1 MKRTL
6 VSAFS
11 AALCVAGGQAEAQDE
26 AWQRGK
32 AIAEQ
37 VCSECHAITKGQP
50 RSPTGLAPTFESI
63 ATTPGMTTI
72 ALTAAL
78 RTSHRT
84 MPNIILSD
92 EQLRS
97 VMAYIT
103 SLK

>member
-1 MKRTL
+1 MKRIL
-6 VSAFS
+6 VSAFL
-11 AALCVAGGQAEAQDE
+11 AALCVVGTRAEAQDE
-26 AWQRGK
+26 TWQRGK
-32 AIAEQ
+32 VIAEQ
-37 VCSECHAITKGQP
+37 ICSECHAITKGQP
-50 RSPTGLAPTFESI
+50 RSPNGLAPTFETV

-92 EQLRS
+92 EQLRG
-97 VMAYIT
+97 VIAYIT